1 MPTLGVFKIN
11 PSLVSHQL
19 PVSPSLQNY
28 LGKIFLACSRSSHTE
43 PTGGVILYAASK
55 SQRSEPGPAAR
66 GPRVGSSSRKR
77 ASGGHLAEYTGDTRR
92 PRLTGVVFQPGRF
105 SLLTGEKGE
114 QAEALMS
121 LHVLHSYIGNCLFAS
136 LVQDVIYWQLVE
148 GFPDPDSWFPR
159 GLLLTIYL
167 VPLLRIYLHIC
178 TQTPSSGMMTLALP
192 VNMLQISMPS
202 SELFPI
208 ILVCT

>member
-28 LGKIFLACSRSSHTE
+28 LGKIFLACSPSSHTE

-114 QAEALMS
+114 QADEFACVAFVYWELS
-121 LHVLHSYIGNCLFAS
+121 VCLLGPGCNILTAVGRISRSRINGSPEDYSSQLTWSPYFAS
-136 LVQDVIYWQLVE
+136 TFTSALKHH
-148 GFPDPDSWFPR
+148 
-159 GLLLTIYL
+159 
-167 VPLLRIYLHIC
+167 LHRM
-178 TQTPSSGMMTLALP
+178 G
-192 VNMLQISMPS
+192 
-202 SELFPI
+202 
-208 ILVCT
+208 